1 MLFLS
6 LPHHHFRRF
15 LIDLFTIHTVIVEWE
30 KKFDFVRH
38 SAKTF
43 SYTRRYRFKMT
54 FLQCELHDT
63 TLYIFNLMLHIYT
76 KFFFFI
82 LKEFNSF
89 SSYDVWW
96 LFIYSRVGSKGKMMR
111 RKQEEERKTIRHG
124 VNINQNLLQII
135 LDFEIFMSWLESIAT
150 GKSLPHWNNT
160 DNFNS
165 FLFTI
170 LMK

>member
-1 MLFLS
+1 M
-6 LPHHHFRRF
+6 R
-15 LIDLFTIHTVIVEWE
+15 E
-30 KKFDFVRH
+30 KFDFARH

-63 TLYIFNLMLHIYT
+63 TLYIFNLMLRIYT
-76 KFFFFI
+76 NFFK
-82 LKEFNSF
+82 KEFNSF
-89 SSYDVWW
+89 SSHDVWW

-150 GKSLPHWNNT
+150 GKVYPIEIILT
-160 DNFNS
+160 LFNS
-165 FLFTI
+165 FLSTF